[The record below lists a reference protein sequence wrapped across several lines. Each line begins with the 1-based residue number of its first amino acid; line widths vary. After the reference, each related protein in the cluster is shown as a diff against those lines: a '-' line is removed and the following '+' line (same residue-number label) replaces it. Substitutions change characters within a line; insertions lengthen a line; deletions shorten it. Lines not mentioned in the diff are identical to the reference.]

1 MKHIPIL
8 YSTPMVQALLEKRKT
23 QTRRLKGLD
32 KINASPNEWEFV
44 RFFDG
49 YAKFTE
55 KHNALNE
62 VYVKC
67 PYGQPGDVLWVRE
80 NYLKRPNNITHK
92 MLKDGADT
100 WPAFE
105 YQADMGVL
113 LLEQYK
119 EWGWTMKPSIHM
131 PKAACRM
138 WDMVKDVRVERLQE
152 ISEEDAIAEGVERR
166 DSLYRGWNY
175 KDYLLNSFGDIG
187 ADGSFETLWQS
198 LNGADSWNANPWVWV
213 IEFEPCAMP
222 EDFLTR

>member
-8 YSTPMVQALLEKRKT
+8 YSTAMVQAKLEKRKS
-23 QTRRLKGLD
+23 QTRRLNGLD

-80 NYLKRPNNITHK
+80 SWRSMGFDTDKNS
-92 MLKDGADT
+92 MLI
-100 WPAFE
+100 
-105 YQADMGVL
+105 
-113 LLEQYK
+113 QYK
-119 EWGWTMKPSIHM
+119 DESHHWVVMNEGYPLFAQKKWKPSIHM

-138 WDMVKDVRVERLQE
+138 WDMVKGVRVERLQD
-152 ISEEDAIAEGVERR
+152 ISEKDAMAEGIIEVSSFVFAYEKQNPKGHYSHA
-166 DSLYRGWNY
+166 SLAY
-175 KDYLLNSFGDIG
+175 KY
-187 ADGSFETLWQS
+187 LWQS

-213 IEFEPCAMP
+213 VEFEPCAMP